1 MCGYGNGTN
10 TVENETDDN
19 SNDNILHGDKLE
31 KSIMIILIFLYAIV
45 NHSLLSMVSKFT
57 LSKPPGKR
65 LVKISNSVSKYLH
78 LGL

>member
-31 KSIMIILIFLYAIV
+31 KSMITILIFLYAIV

-65 LVKISNSVSKYLH
+65 LVKNLNPVCLF
-78 LGL
+78 